1 MSLALSSLAIA
12 VLAAVLY
19 ALFQK
24 SAPTFSLLVSMAA
37 ALILLARVGS
47 AAQSVLSG
55 LVRLEQRAG
64 GDAYGCLLRCT
75 GIVLLT
81 DYARTLCEAWCAA
94 LAGRLLVLAAAWPLL
109 EEIGQRIW
117 SVLG

>member
-47 AAQSVLSG
+47 AAQSVLYG
-55 LVRLEQRAG
+55 LVRLEQRAD

-81 DYARTLCEAWCAA
+81 DYARTLCEEAGAESLAWCAD
-94 LAGRLLVLAAAWPLL
+94 RK
-109 EEIGQRIW
+109 
-117 SVLG
+117 SVV